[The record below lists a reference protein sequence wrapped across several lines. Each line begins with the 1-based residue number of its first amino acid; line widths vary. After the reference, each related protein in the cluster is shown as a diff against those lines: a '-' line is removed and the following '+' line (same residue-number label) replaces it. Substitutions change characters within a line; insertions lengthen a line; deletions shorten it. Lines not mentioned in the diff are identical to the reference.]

1 MSMTPDMNYFKDHP
15 NGVFV
20 ETGSYIGDSIDLA
33 LQAGFTDIRAI
44 EIDPKCVDHCRE
56 RFSHNP
62 VIMFQGDS
70 AEILWDVIK
79 GINEPITFWLDSH
92 WMMIEGTEP
101 GKNPW
106 PLFEELQHI
115 KRHPIKNHTIII
127 DDMWYLTHP
136 HITGWQKPIIETWL
150 YDINPAYQ
158 IRYKPNPIINNIL
171 IATV

>member
-1 MSMTPDMNYFKDHP
+1 MHPDYNYFKDYP
-15 NGVFV
+15 NSVYV
-20 ETGSYIGDSIDLA
+20 ETGSYEGSSIDLA

-44 EIDPKCVDHCRE
+44 EIDAASVYHCRE
-56 RFSHNP
+56 RFSHKP

-79 GINEPITFWLDSH
+79 GIETPITFWLDSH
-92 WMMIEGTEP
+92 WQMLHGTEP

-106 PLFEELQHI
+106 PLFEELEQI
-115 KRHPIKNHTIII
+115 ALHPIKTHTIII
-127 DDMWYLTHP
+127 DDILFLTHSE
-136 HITGWQKPIIETWL
+136 ITGWNYDMIERAIRK
-150 YDINPAYQ
+150 INPAYE